1 MSKIP
6 TAEEFLHQSK
16 SLHDM
21 WDNTRGRGEWDEKAI
36 INSHIEFARL
46 HVEACKKEIAEKAR
60 IKHEYQEEIYNFNY
74 CDNFDEGLCFMRMD
88 EDGMPFGADIVEVN
102 KDSILNAYP
111 LTNIK

>member
-6 TAEEFLHQSK
+6 TVEEFLK
-16 SLHDM
+16 
-21 WDNTRGRGEWDEKAI
+21 GRTWKNGMNLEERI
-36 INSHIEFARL
+36 HESMIEFARL
-46 HVEACKKEIAEKAR
+46 HVEACKKEIAEKAS